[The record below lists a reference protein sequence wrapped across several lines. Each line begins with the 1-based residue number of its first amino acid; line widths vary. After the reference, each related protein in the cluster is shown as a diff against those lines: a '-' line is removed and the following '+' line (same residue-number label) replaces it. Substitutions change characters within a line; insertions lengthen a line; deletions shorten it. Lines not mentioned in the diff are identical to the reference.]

1 MNHLSLE
8 IIAEIVSYLD
18 YTDQENVFVSS
29 RAFFHAR
36 GFTLFRSIQSET
48 QWLTRQQNL
57 RRIPRQELLSHNA
70 LLRLLNRAYAV
81 TRPSPE
87 TTSALAELYANEL
100 IVAWMVPVN
109 VHGVEIRVNDSLE
122 DTRLYHERYPLLERL
137 GIVIRWTGAGKQV
150 GEIIEKWLDSNWE
163 EIKDDDEVQEF
174 QDPDY
179 DLPPS
184 DTELQPQQ
192 TKVLRGLEFLA
203 LFPIIYYAP
212 QDAAADHPASNVN
225 ADAWRHPGFHR
236 LKLWLSIPELWNTE
250 IRHLEIREFL
260 RPQYRVYRQIATRPL
275 LQVVLFRSAEVGGFA
290 QQLLKYLRNVEL
302 SSPYID
308 HIRGTRYWY
317 EEGFCASALY
327 WNFYLLSFPGQ
338 YMSLFQKPL
347 VDIIRGYINLYG
359 PETLSDLIHNM
370 VFFVSGKSLPL
381 RNVIARTV
389 MSELL
394 IYGYDYLSTRAK
406 DAVVGLM
413 KDRQGRFVAGVSR
426 VRGLDDEPPR
436 DLPQSG

>member
-18 YTDQENVFVSS
+18 YTDQENVSVSS

-36 GFTLFRSIQSET
+36 TFTLFRSIQNET
-48 QWLTRQQNL
+48 EWLRRQQNS

-70 LLRLLNRAYAV
+70 FLGLVNRAYAV

-87 TTSALAELYANEL
+87 TASALAKLYANEL

-109 VHGVEIRVNDSLE
+109 VHGAELRLNDSLE
-122 DTRLYHERYPLLERL
+122 DTKLYHKRYPLLDRL
-137 GIVIRWTGAGKQV
+137 GIVIRWVGAGKQV
-150 GEIIEKWLDSNWE
+150 RNIIEKWLDTKWE
-163 EIKDDDEVQEF
+163 EVKDEDEVQEY

-184 DTELQPQQ
+184 NTGLQPHQ
-192 TKVLRGLEFLA
+192 TQILRGLEFLA

-212 QDAAADHPASNVN
+212 QDAAAEHPASHIN

-236 LKLWLSIPELWNTE
+236 LKLWLSIPELWNME
-250 IRHLEIREFL
+250 IRHLEIREL
-260 RPQYRVYRQIATRPL
+260 LQPQYRVYRQIATRPL
-275 LQVVLFRSAEVGGFA
+275 LQIVLFRSAEFGGFA

-338 YMSLFQKPL
+338 YISLFQKPL

-359 PETLSDLIHNM
+359 PETLSDLILNM
-370 VFFVSGKSLPL
+370 VFFVSGKSLSL

-413 KDRQGRFVAGVSR
+413 KDRQGRLVTGVSR

-436 DLPQSG
+436 NLPRSG